1 MVIFVL
7 AGGAVFNVRVDGRLV
22 LAISSLPTSTR
33 LVKRW
38 HN

>member
-22 LAISSLPTSTR
+22 LAISLLPTSTR
-33 LVKRW
+33 SVRRW
-38 HN
+38 YN